1 MTTIRLWWLL
11 ARSDRRS
18 AAVLWLPV
26 AAYAVVTTL
35 LLLVIGGSRVFFSW
49 NDDMAFGYQLLALIA
64 LTLLVVPL
72 GTLGASA
79 ARLSARRRDERLSTL
94 RLLGATAGA
103 VAAVTVIE
111 SSALALLGAAVGAL
125 GAALLA
131 PLIGLIPFR
140 GEAIGAWALVPAPET
155 ALVVAGVVALAVTSA
170 VVSLRRLVI
179 SPLGVRTRQ
188 NAPAQRWWIVVVG
201 VIVLA
206 GALVAMNLLGAAG
219 SAGGPITFLVVI
231 VGGFAA
237 TLGVLGL
244 IAPAILR
251 LMATRQAR
259 IATKPERLLAA
270 RMILESPK
278 AAWSQVSGV
287 AMTSFMSVVAGAG
300 VALMGMAASS
310 DLSASDAHLVAD
322 IRTGI
327 LITVIGSFLMVA
339 CSVGVNQAAGI
350 ADRRE
355 LYSSLHQLGMDTS
368 TMDAAR
374 RRAVLS
380 PLRVT
385 TIGSALCA
393 AVFIFPL
400 VGLSVIVS
408 PLTLVMVAGVLAAGF
423 ALVWLGLLA
432 TRAQLARAA
441 RA

>member
-49 NDDMAFGYQLLALIA
+49 DDDMAFGYQLLALIA

-94 RLLGATAGA
+94 RLLGATGGT

-111 SSALALLGAAVGAL
+111 SSVLALFGAAAGAI

-188 NAPAQRWWIVVVG
+188 NAPAQRWWVVVVG

-251 LMATRQAR
+251 LMARRQAR

-327 LITVIGSFLMVA
+327 LITV
-339 CSVGVNQAAGI
+339 NQAAGI

-355 LYSSLHQLGMDTS
+355 LYSSLHRLGMDTS